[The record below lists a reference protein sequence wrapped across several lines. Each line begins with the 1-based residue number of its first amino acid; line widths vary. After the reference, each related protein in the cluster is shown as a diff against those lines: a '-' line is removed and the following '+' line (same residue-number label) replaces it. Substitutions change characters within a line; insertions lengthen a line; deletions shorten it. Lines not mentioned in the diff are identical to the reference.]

1 LPAAADELG
10 DDRWVEHRASLPDAI
25 APDRASCDAL
35 SGTPRRVYCD
45 MEGEVELELPAVPA
59 SVQRVR
65 DAVRALAAGRVS
77 GLGDVDLAVTEAA
90 TNVVVH
96 AYRDRAAGDAP
107 GVLRLAVR
115 REDGFLRV
123 SIADD
128 GVGLSP
134 RHDSPGL
141 GFGLGLIARF
151 ADELEIEQISPGT
164 RVIMRFKLSR

>member
-1 LPAAADELG
+1 M
-10 DDRWVEHRASLPDAI
+10 
-25 APDRASCDAL
+25 
-35 SGTPRRVYCD
+35 SGIPRRVYRD

-65 DAVRALAAGRVS
+65 DAVRGLAAGRVS

-90 TNVVVH
+90 TNVVVY
-96 AYRDRAAGDAP
+96 AYRGRATGDAP
-107 GVLRLAVR
+107 GVLHLAVR
-115 REDGFLRV
+115 LEDGFLHV

-164 RVIMRFKLSR
+164 RLTMRFKLSR

>member
-1 LPAAADELG
+1 
-10 DDRWVEHRASLPDAI
+10 
-25 APDRASCDAL
+25 
-35 SGTPRRVYCD
+35 

-96 AYRDRAAGDAP
+96 AYRDRAAGDTP
-107 GVLRLAVR
+107 GVLHLTVR
-115 REDGFLRV
+115 REDGFLHV

-151 ADELEIEQISPGT
+151 ADELEIEQSSPGT
-164 RVIMRFKLSR
+164 RLTMRFKLSR

>member
-1 LPAAADELG
+1 
-10 DDRWVEHRASLPDAI
+10 
-25 APDRASCDAL
+25 
-35 SGTPRRVYCD
+35 

-65 DAVRALAAGRVS
+65 DAVRAWAAGRVS

-107 GVLRLAVR
+107 GVLHLTVR
-115 REDGFLRV
+115 REDGFLHV

-151 ADELEIEQISPGT
+151 ADELEIEQINPGT
-164 RVIMRFKLSR
+164 RLSMRFKLSR

>member
-1 LPAAADELG
+1 MAAPASGELTSGPVASRSRRADC
-10 DDRWVEHRASLPDAI
+10 A
-25 APDRASCDAL
+25 DRASCDAL

-45 MEGEVELELPAVPA
+45 MEGEVELELPVVPA
-59 SVQRVR
+59 SVQGARR
-65 DAVRALAAGRVS
+65 VRALAAGRVS
-77 GLGDVDLAVTEAA
+77 GLGDVDLAVTQAA
-90 TNVVVH
+90 TNVIVH

-115 REDGFLRV
+115 LEDGFLHV
-123 SIADD
+123 SVADD

-151 ADELEIEQISPGT
+151 ADELEIGRS
-164 RVIMRFKLSR
+164 VWAHA

>member
-1 LPAAADELG
+1 
-10 DDRWVEHRASLPDAI
+10 
-25 APDRASCDAL
+25 
-35 SGTPRRVYCD
+35 
-45 MEGEVELELPAVPA
+45 MEGRVKLELPAVPA

-65 DAVRALAAGRVS
+65 DAVRALASGRVS

-96 AYRDRAAGDAP
+96 AYRDRAGGDVP
-107 GVLRLAVR
+107 GVLHLAVR
-115 REDGFLRV
+115 LEDGFLHV
-123 SIADD
+123 SVADD

-134 RHDSPGL
+134 RQDSPGL
-141 GFGLGLIARF
+141 GFGLGIIARF

>member
-1 LPAAADELG
+1 
-10 DDRWVEHRASLPDAI
+10 
-25 APDRASCDAL
+25 
-35 SGTPRRVYCD
+35 
-45 MEGEVELELPAVPA
+45 MELELPAVPA
-59 SVQRVR
+59 SVQR
-65 DAVRALAAGRVS
+65 VRALAAGRVS

-115 REDGFLRV
+115 LEDGFLHV
-123 SIADD
+123 SVADD

-141 GFGLGLIARF
+141 GSDSGSSPDSPMSWRSSRSAR
-151 ADELEIEQISPGT
+151 AHA
-164 RVIMRFKLSR
+164 

>member
-1 LPAAADELG
+1 
-10 DDRWVEHRASLPDAI
+10 
-25 APDRASCDAL
+25 
-35 SGTPRRVYCD
+35 

-107 GVLRLAVR
+107 GVLHLTVR
-115 REDGFLRV
+115 REDGFLHV

-134 RHDSPGL
+134 RRDSPGL

-151 ADELEIEQISPGT
+151 ADELEIEQINPGT
-164 RVIMRFKLSR
+164 RLTMRFKLSR